1 MRTIVLK
8 SSGIGRYEDVSPF
21 MITDNKLQ
29 IKVELPNY
37 NGEFYFVA
45 ESNGAVRKLLLPR
58 NGEITLTG
66 LAAGELN
73 AEVKHYFKGM
83 LIKSYKVEPL
93 LLKEADGTLA
103 AMTEIEA
110 LNRRIC
116 AVERDFAE
124 FKQAAE
130 IKGKEQA
137 ERLKNAEE
145 NLLALVRFAFKDN
158 TDNPYLSGGTLDK
171 FIKEYGFN
179 LPEEQIKLIKGENS
193 NE

>member
-8 SSGIGRYEDVSPF
+8 SSGVGRYDDVSPF

-45 ESNGAVRKLLLPR
+45 ESNGAVQKLLLPQD
-58 NGEITLTG
+58 GEITLTG
-66 LAAGELN
+66 LVAGELY
-73 AEVKHYFKGM
+73 AEVKHYLKGT

-103 AMTEIEA
+103 AMPEIEA
-110 LNRRIC
+110 LTRRIC

-124 FKQAAE
+124 YKQAAE
-130 IKGKEQA
+130 NKEKEQA

-158 TDNPYLSGGTLDK
+158 TENPYLSGGTLDK
-171 FIKEYGFN
+171 FMKEYGFN